1 MARRCSTSD
10 LQLRDGLWFQVD
22 ATLRPLEQSERPA
35 WCLMPD
41 DRMVVFGGQAGSS
54 MAAVR
59 WTGIYSPIDTP
70 ALAADFMRLFGG
82 ASLPKDQRVIEFYRD
97 YGPLRQKAQTDEGE
111 TGAWVARLSAAARRE
126 LPAEVRLL
134 LCEPLWS
141 VAEVG
146 REMRLFYEVYRALAS
161 DDLASLRSMLGGVPQ
176 GEEVRGVRLAATGV
190 SLLTAEA
197 EPVQKPERRRRSS
210 SAALERPTT
219 SVPADVA
226 RRPLTDA
233 ECRRWGNQVLADQ
246 LTAAQHHSSVKWMV
260 DDEPGGYRLVR
271 GRTFP
276 DLVVAMYLQL
286 GDMMERGKVYRTC
299 EGCDGPF
306 WSEGGKRKFCD
317 TLCGDAYRQ
326 RRFYRHTRPR
336 AASSRDSKIRRSR

>member
-1 MARRCSTSD
+1 MAKKPAPPD
-10 LQLRDGLWFQVD
+10 LHLRDGLWFRVE
-22 ATLRPLEQSERPA
+22 ATIRPLEQSERPA
-35 WCLMPD
+35 WSLVPD
-41 DRMVVFGGQAGSS
+41 DRMVVFGGQSGPG
-54 MAAVR
+54 MATVR
-59 WTGIYSPIDTP
+59 WTGPYSPVKTP
-70 ALAADFMRLFGG
+70 ALSADFMRLFGG
-82 ASLPKDQRVIEFYRD
+82 ASLPRDQRVMEFYRD
-97 YGPLRQKAQTDEGE
+97 YGPLRQKAQSDGTE
-111 TGAWVARLSAAARRE
+111 TGAWVARLPAAARRE
-126 LPAEVRLL
+126 LSVEARLL

-141 VAEVG
+141 VAEAA

-161 DDLASLRSMLGGVPQ
+161 DDLASLRPMLSGVPQ
-176 GEEVRGVRLAATGV
+176 GEEVRGVRLAATGI

-197 EPVQKPERRRRSS
+197 EPVQKPKRRRKSG
-210 SAALERPTT
+210 SAAVERPTT

-260 DDEPGGYRLVR
+260 DEEEGSYQLVQ

-286 GDMMERGKVYRTC
+286 GDMMERGEVYRTC
-299 EGCDGPF
+299 EGCGGPF
-306 WSEGGKRKFCD
+306 WSQGGKRKFCD

-336 AASSRDSKIRRSR
+336 AASSRDSTTTRSR